1 VATGGTEA
9 VLQKRFDPEASRKSE
24 TGDNAALVSGEAAR
38 SASETPAANKPEEKK
53 EENLSLFWRVFGG
66 TIISMVA
73 LGVLTLY
80 NNLSTNISE
89 LRRELNLEREARS
102 DLVKKDEFKSLG
114 TSQSERI
121 RAAEGLKGDIEA
133 LRERANTHSAAIES
147 LKREATAGL
156 DGIRKELSGT
166 IDAVKKDA
174 AAIELLKERVT
185 ALEGL
190 KKDVSSLET
199 IKERL
204 AALTADL
211 KLAREEIVRIQQE
224 QERNKAADLERKVAR
239 DAQYKQTED
248 ILRELQRG
256 VQECREKL
264 ARLEALQGPA
274 RGSPVPA
281 DNGNSRPAAKRD

>member
-1 VATGGTEA
+1 M
-9 VLQKRFDPEASRKSE
+9 LQKRFDPEASRKSE
-24 TGDNAALVSGEAAR
+24 TEGNAALVSGEAAR
-38 SASETPAANKPEEKK
+38 SANETPAANKPEEKK

-89 LRRELNLEREARS
+89 LRRELNLEREARA
-102 DLVKKDEFKSLG
+102 DCVKKDEFKSLG
-114 TSQSERI
+114 TSQNERI

-133 LRERANTHSAAIES
+133 LRERANTNSAAIES

-204 AALTADL
+204 TALTADL

-239 DAQYKQTED
+239 DVQYKQTED
-248 ILRELQRG
+248 TLKELQRG
-256 VQECREKL
+256 LQECREKL
-264 ARLEALQGPA
+264 VRLEALQGPTRA
-274 RGSPVPA
+274 SPVPA
-281 DNGNSRPAAKRD
+281 DNGNSRPAEKRE